1 MKKIEE
7 KIIKQNTI
15 FTIFANSFLAIIKLL
30 GGIIG
35 KSSVLITDA
44 INSISDIA
52 TNLVVFISAKFSK
65 KERDESHPYGHD
77 KFDSMISIFLGV
89 ALIVTAFQVGKNAV
103 IKLYDVIF
111 NDLVIVV
118 PAWYT
123 IVVVAMTLIVKEY
136 LYRKTKVDAKK
147 ASSQALMAQAWDH
160 RSDTLTSIGALVGI
174 LGAIFGWGFLDPIA
188 SLFIVFFILKLGFM
202 IIKTGVSQVVD
213 ESANDEQVNKIRKIV
228 LENKNVVKID
238 EIKTRMFGVKYYVD
252 LEISL
257 DKNLSLEEAHKIAEA
272 IHDDIEDRIS
282 DVIHCMIHVNPSETK
297 RISKS
302 S

>member
-1 MKKIEE
+1 M
-7 KIIKQNTI
+7 
-15 FTIFANSFLAIIKLL
+15 
-30 GGIIG
+30 
-35 KSSVLITDA
+35 ITDA

-77 KFDSMISIFLGV
+77 KFDSMISIFLGF
-89 ALIVTAFQVGKNAV
+89 ALIITAFEVGKNAV
-103 IKLYDVIF
+103 TKLYDVIF
-111 NDLVIVV
+111 NNLVIVV

-123 IVVVAMTLIVKEY
+123 IVVVGITLVVKEL
-136 LYRKTKVDAKK
+136 LYRKTKVDAKS
-147 ASSQALMAQAWDH
+147 ANSQALMAQAWDH

-213 ESANDEQVNKIRKIV
+213 ESADDEQVSKIRKIV
-228 LENKNVVKID
+228 LENKNVIKID

-252 LEISL
+252 LEVCL
-257 DKNLSLEEAHKIAEA
+257 DRNLSLEEAHKIAEA

-282 DVIHCMIHVNPSETK
+282 DVIHCMIHVNPGETK
-297 RISKS
+297 KISKS

>member
-1 MKKIEE
+1 MKKVEE
-7 KIIKQNTI
+7 KIIKKNTI
-15 FTIFANSFLAIIKLL
+15 LTIFANAFLAIIKLL

-52 TNLVVFISAKFSK
+52 TNLIVFVSAKFSK
-65 KERDESHPYGHD
+65 KERDETHPYGHD
-77 KFDSMISIFLGV
+77 KFDSMISIFLGF
-89 ALIVTAFQVGKNAV
+89 ALIVTAFEVGKNAAF
-103 IKLYDVIF
+103 KLYDVIF
-111 NDLVIVV
+111 NNLVIVV

-123 IVVVAMTLIVKEY
+123 IVVVGITLIVKEF

-160 RSDTLTSIGALVGI
+160 RSDTLTSLGALVGI
-174 LGAIFGWGFLDPIA
+174 LGAIFGWGFLDPLA
-188 SLFIVFFILKLGFM
+188 SLFIVFFILKLGFL

-213 ESANDEQVNKIRKIV
+213 ESADNEQVNRIRKIV
-228 LENKNVVKID
+228 LENKNVIKID

-252 LEISL
+252 LEVSL
-257 DKNLSLEEAHKIAEA
+257 DKNLSLEEAHRIAET

-282 DVIHCMIHVNPSETK
+282 DVIHCMIHVNPSEK
-297 RISKS
+297 ERKSKS